1 MGIIRLIKPG
11 LFIYECA
18 RIMILAV
25 YTLFQPSD
33 PGGFPRFIYT
43 APAVLFPL
51 MALFIWL
58 DASRYRVYLP
68 LFAAGKC
75 IGLFLL
81 LCWSII
87 TGITM
92 TAGPSGIFL
101 TELVILGGDLLSL
114 TAILFIMKNSK
125 KEVSAV
131 KTADTSAIDDIKTP
145 SISKSTE
152 TQALEEK

>member
-1 MGIIRLIKPG
+1 
-11 LFIYECA
+11 
-18 RIMILAV
+18 LAV
-25 YTLFQPSD
+25 YTLFQPLD

-58 DASRYRVYLP
+58 DASRYRAYLH

-81 LCWSII
+81 LGWSVIARF
-87 TGITM
+87 TM
-92 TAGPSGIFL
+92 TMEAYGIAL
-101 TELVILGGDLLSL
+101 TEWIILGGDFLALA
-114 TAILFIMKNSK
+114 AILFIIKN
-125 KEVSAV
+125 
-131 KTADTSAIDDIKTP
+131 DNIKL
-145 SISKSTE
+145 TE